1 MNVDYSAYEGRE
13 VTGFAD
19 TVLSR
24 GRVIVQQGKLETR
37 GGGNFIKRAGAGE
50 LLR

>member
-1 MNVDYSAYEGRE
+1 
-13 VTGFAD
+13 
-19 TVLSR
+19 
-24 GRVIVQQGKLETR
+24 VQQGKLETR